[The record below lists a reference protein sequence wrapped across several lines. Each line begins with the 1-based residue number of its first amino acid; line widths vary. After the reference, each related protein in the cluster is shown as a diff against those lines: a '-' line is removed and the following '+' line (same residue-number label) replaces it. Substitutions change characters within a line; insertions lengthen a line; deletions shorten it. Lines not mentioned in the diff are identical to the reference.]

1 MAGLR
6 RVDSREA
13 AARLREMGQE
23 RERAWHLGTL
33 PSGAPSGADVD
44 DGAELSSK
52 DQQVLDKDAR
62 LGSSDFDPTSILP
75 VHVRELADGSLGAM
89 AGEQSPTQPAPEVPV
104 GQDAGSED
112 AGNRDAGNVFDG
124 ARESESSSR
133 SSSHHEKIEQ
143 GIWIDDHSDE
153 LLQIQ
158 RRASSGISMVSVTKS
173 DGSGLTRQ
181 REQGAGDDRQKEDH
195 FAQEHHRLSYCERG
209 DGAAVGFGHASCSHA
224 SKEAPSMSVRHA
236 RVRHCLRAS
245 DIVATMSEA
254 LSEARPPSMSAAV
267 SGTSEKPRT
276 GRGGAASDVNASDSS
291 EDPTHAERGPGGDHT
306 HDGNDAGKL
315 AKPNN
320 L

>member
-33 PSGAPSGADVD
+33 PSGAPCGADVD

-52 DQQVLDKDAR
+52 DEQVLDKDAR
-62 LGSSDFDPTSILP
+62 LGYSDFDPTSIPP

-104 GQDAGSED
+104 GQDAGSGD
-112 AGNRDAGNVFDG
+112 AGNRDSGNVFDG
-124 ARESESSSR
+124 ARESQSSSR

-143 GIWIDDHSDE
+143 GIWIDDHSDA
-153 LLQIQ
+153 LIQIQ
-158 RRASSGISMVSVTKS
+158 RRASSGISMVSVTKR

-181 REQGAGDDRQKEDH
+181 PEQGAGDDGHQEDH
-195 FAQEHHRLSYCERG
+195 FAQEHHILSYCERG
-209 DGAAVGFGHASCSHA
+209 DGAAVGFGHARCSHA
-224 SKEAPSMSVRHA
+224 SKEAPSMS
-236 RVRHCLRAS
+236 
-245 DIVATMSEA
+245 EA
-254 LSEARPPSMSAAV
+254 VP
-267 SGTSEKPRT
+267 GTSEKPRT
-276 GRGGAASDVNASDSS
+276 GRGGAASDVNASDLLIS
-291 EDPTHAERGPGGDHT
+291 EDPTHAERDPGGDDT
-306 HDGNDAGKL
+306 HEGNDAGKL